1 MLKKIFILINLG
13 FKNNFRL
20 INIIIDKIAIYKK
33 LIIPIFSKNN
43 NYFLNLISKL
53 C

>member
-13 FKNNFRL
+13 SKINFRL
-20 INIIIDKIAIYKK
+20 INIIIDVMAIHKK
-33 LIIPIFSKNN
+33 LITPIFSKNN
-43 NYFLNLISKL
+43 NYFINLISKL